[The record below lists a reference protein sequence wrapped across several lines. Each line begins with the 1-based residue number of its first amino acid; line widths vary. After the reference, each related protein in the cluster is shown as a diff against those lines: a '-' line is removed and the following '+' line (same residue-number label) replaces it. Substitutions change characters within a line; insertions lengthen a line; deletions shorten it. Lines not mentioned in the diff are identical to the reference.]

1 MSDIKAS
8 IRKKFAEIEQSYT
21 PKVSGKDFNGRIKSL
36 RDAIKQL
43 NSPVDQGVRLVKAA
57 DVGRV
62 HRLVG
67 MDK

>member
-43 NSPVDQGVRLVKAA
+43 NSPVDMGVRLVQPDCTSRK
-57 DVGRV
+57 
-62 HRLVG
+62 HKLVG